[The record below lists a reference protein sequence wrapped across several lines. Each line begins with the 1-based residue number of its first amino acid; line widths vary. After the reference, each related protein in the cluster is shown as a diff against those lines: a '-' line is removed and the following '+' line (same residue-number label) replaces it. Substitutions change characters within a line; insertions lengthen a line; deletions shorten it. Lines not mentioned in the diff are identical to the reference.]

1 MTRFVILKTNVQ
13 PLKKES
19 YNKASLKFILD
30 HQRGSLAAVLNV
42 LSDCLLNL
50 TKIQSLP
57 VIKTPGK
64 YAFFVDFTF
73 NSYIDYS
80 NAMQELKDKVLFL
93 KVLGEYTKSMQS

>member
-1 MTRFVILKTNVQ
+1 MTRFVILKNNLE
-13 PLKKES
+13 PFGKKS

-64 YAFFVDFTF
+64 YAFFVDVKFEKTDF
-73 NSYIDYS
+73 FQKAVSI
-80 NAMQELKDKVLFL
+80 LKIMALEFKIIGQYLEH
-93 KVLGEYTKSMQS
+93 KK